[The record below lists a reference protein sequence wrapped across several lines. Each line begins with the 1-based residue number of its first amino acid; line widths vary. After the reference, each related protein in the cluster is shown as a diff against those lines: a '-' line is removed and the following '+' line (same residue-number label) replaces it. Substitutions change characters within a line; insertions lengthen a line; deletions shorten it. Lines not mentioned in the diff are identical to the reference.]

1 MFSGL
6 ESTGAAGAVVAIA
19 VATANRVLMLEHAF
33 YSVISPEGAASIL
46 WRDTAKA
53 QEAAKRAHDAAYAE
67 ARRTF
72 EGKPPRGQATQPART
87 EPATTE
93 TQRTPV
99 EDLQALLSRQ
109 RSFDRVVAK
118 FDLSESALA
127 IVEQDFATAK
137 PDDVTGWLTQRANA
151 FGWKPIGATTPNNQ
165 TPGGALTAPN
175 QAPAANGPP
184 VTAGGAPPTQQ
195 PVRTDRKLHELSP
208 ADQREYA
215 ARVGPIEFKNRLW
228 KEMALVQ
235 VQVGRR

>member
-1 MFSGL
+1 MTTDATPENPTATSTPAAPAPQPPA
-6 ESTGAAGAVVAIA
+6 TGAPLI
-19 VATANRVLMLEHAF
+19 T
-33 YSVISPEGAASIL
+33 PEIQALI
-46 WRDTAKA
+46 DAKA

-137 PDDVTGWLTQRANA
+137 PDDVTGWLTQRATA
-151 FGWKPIGATTPNNQ
+151 FGWKPIGATPTTNNQ